1 VTGETIPGSWCISI
15 CAWQVMF
22 VGRKKRIKKEGILA
36 NRPLILRG

>member
-1 VTGETIPGSWCISI
+1 
-15 CAWQVMF
+15 MF